1 MNLMEFFRRLFA
13 KPSPPT
19 PAPLPPG
26 PEPVRVNYDDDRV
39 PDSAQARIKRIL
51 STLDEVHEAAKREH
65 ASTINRFDLEQ
76 MRDLHLPK
84 LVKSYIDIPPAHR
97 SEIFRKT
104 GKSAS
109 FILDE
114 SLDKMQ
120 DKLDDML
127 RSLAQ
132 HDLDAFTHNT
142 QFIGQRYADKDNP
155 FL

>member
-1 MNLMEFFRRLFA
+1 MNIVEFFRRLFS
-13 KPSPPT
+13 KPSPA
-19 PAPLPPG
+19 PAPLPPATS
-26 PEPVRVNYDDDRV
+26 PVRVEYNDTRI
-39 PDSAQARIKRIL
+39 PPSAQTRIRKIL
-51 STLDEVHEAAKREH
+51 VTLDEVQDAASREAT
-65 ASTINRFDLEQ
+65 SGINRFDLEQ

-97 SEIFRKT
+97 AEIFRKT

-120 DKLDDML
+120 DKLDDMM

>member
-1 MNLMEFFRRLFA
+1 MEFFRRLFA
-13 KPSPPT
+13 KPSPA
-19 PAPLPPG
+19 PAPQPPA
-26 PEPVRVNYDDDRV
+26 PEPVRVEYSDPRV
-39 PDSAQARIKRIL
+39 PEGAQKRIQRIL
-51 STLDEVHEAAKREH
+51 ESLKDVYDAAQREQ
-65 ASTINRFDLEQ
+65 AGGINRFELDQ

-97 SEIFRKT
+97 AEIFRKT

-114 SLDKMQ
+114 SLDTMQ
-120 DKLDDML
+120 AKLDGML